1 MNNEMW
7 WYVSRAS
14 GLVAWGLLT
23 LAVCWGIALSTHV
36 LGRKH
41 QPSWLLAVHRFLGG
55 LSVIFVVVHVLA
67 VVADKQVQF
76 GWADV
81 LVPIVT
87 RWRKA
92 AVWGIVAM
100 YLLLAVELTSL
111 MMKRLPKRLWRGIH
125 FTSFVLYLMSNV
137 HAIIVGH
144 DVNSML
150 YRLAALASIQVVTF
164 LCLVRILYAGQRATL
179 LADRRLRERRAQ
191 ESATTDFRGA

>member
-1 MNNEMW
+1 VNNEIW

-55 LSVIFVVVHVLA
+55 LSVMFVGLHVVA
-67 VVADKQVQF
+67 VVADSHVHF
-76 GWADV
+76 GLADV
-81 LVPIVT
+81 LVPVVT
-87 RWRKA
+87 RWRAA

-111 MMKRLPKRLWRGIH
+111 LVKRLPKRLWRGIH
-125 FTSFVLYLMSNV
+125 FVSFVLYAMSNV
-137 HAIIVGH
+137 HAILAGH
-144 DVNSML
+144 DVHSML
-150 YRLAALASIQVVTF
+150 YRVTALAAIQVVTF
-164 LCLVRILYAGQRATL
+164 LGLVRILYAGQRATQ
-179 LADRRLRERRAQ
+179 LADRRVRERRA
-191 ESATTDFRGA
+191 AT

>member
-1 MNNEMW
+1 VTNEIW

-23 LAVCWGIALSTHV
+23 LAVCWGVALSTHV

-55 LSVIFVVVHVLA
+55 LSLMFVALHVVA
-67 VVADKQVQF
+67 VVADSHVDF

-81 LVPIVT
+81 LVPVVT
-87 RWRKA
+87 RWRAA

-100 YLLLAVELTSL
+100 YMLLAVELTSL

-125 FTSFVLYLMSNV
+125 FVSFVLYAMSNV
-137 HAIIVGH
+137 HAILAGQ
-144 DVNSML
+144 DVHSML
-150 YRLAALASIQVVTF
+150 YRVVALAAIQVVTF
-164 LCLVRILYAGQRATL
+164 LCLVRILYAGQRATQ
-179 LADRRLRERRAQ
+179 LADRRVRERRADAV
-191 ESATTDFRGA
+191 ERIS

>member
-1 MNNEMW
+1 VNSEIW
-7 WYVSRAS
+7 WYVSRSS

-55 LSVIFVVVHVLA
+55 LSLMFVVLHVVA
-67 VVADKQVQF
+67 VVADSHANF

-81 LVPIVT
+81 LVPVVT
-87 RWRKA
+87 RWRAA

-100 YLLLAVELTSL
+100 YLLVAVEVTSL

-125 FTSFVLYLMSNV
+125 FVSFVLYVISNV
-137 HAIIVGH
+137 HAIMAGH

-150 YRLAALASIQVVTF
+150 YRVAALGAIQVVTF
-164 LCLVRILYAGQRATL
+164 LCLVRILYAGQRATQT
-179 LADRRLRERRAQ
+179 ADRRLRERRA
-191 ESATTDFRGA
+191 AG